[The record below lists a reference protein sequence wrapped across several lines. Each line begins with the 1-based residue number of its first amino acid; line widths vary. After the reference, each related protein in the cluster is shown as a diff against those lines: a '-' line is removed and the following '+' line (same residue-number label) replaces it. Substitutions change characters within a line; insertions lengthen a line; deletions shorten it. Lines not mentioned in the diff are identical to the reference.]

1 MEKSNTPGPGSY
13 EANLNLNQRSGIT
26 ISGVKNKKMIEITPG
41 PGAYD
46 SNNQEYALN
55 NRPYSAKIGKAN
67 RSKFDSSETPG
78 PGSYNIHRPQNWK
91 FAYTRQNR
99 GHELNS

>member
-46 SNNQEYALN
+46 SNN
-55 NRPYSAKIGKAN
+55 
-67 RSKFDSSETPG
+67 
-78 PGSYNIHRPQNWK
+78 
-91 FAYTRQNR
+91 
-99 GHELNS
+99 